1 MIAVG
6 ALDRLKRTVK
16 VQPGNDPRR
25 LGWCGARKTRSERSR
40 TAPRSH
46 RHAPRDGDPEQGRCR
61 RLVLGGILVVLGTG
75 LINRNAQ
82 LNTRMNDLNTR
93 IGDLRAEI
101 NARLGDL
108 DGDVE
113 RVGDEV
119 SEMGERL
126 RNVEIEFA
134 KVDQRL
140 LALER
145 AVIPTADGED

>member
-1 MIAVG
+1 M
-6 ALDRLKRTVK
+6 
-16 VQPGNDPRR
+16 
-25 LGWCGARKTRSERSR
+25 
-40 TAPRSH
+40 
-46 RHAPRDGDPEQGRCR
+46 
-61 RLVLGGILVVLGTG
+61 LGTG
-75 LINRNAQ
+75 LINWNAQ